1 VNSIDPGVT
10 GRKGSIGVPTK
21 DAEELFDE
29 NNPVAGWM
37 KSFGPLTPFAVPIDV
52 TRELLGGKARSQ
64 IYEAIGRGELDAIK
78 DGKRTL
84 IVVASIARYCARMQ
98 PAKIKVPSPRK
109 KAWPSRSVR
118 PATAKRPRKT
128 QDQMNKSEGV

>member
-1 VNSIDPGVT
+1 VNIIDPGVT
-10 GRKGSIGVPTK
+10 GRKGSKAVPTRPT
-21 DAEELFDE
+21 EVMLDE
-29 NNPVAGWM
+29 NDPVTGWL

-52 TRELLGGKARSQ
+52 TREILGGKARSQ
-64 IYEAIGRGELDAIK
+64 IYDAIGRGELDAIK

-109 KAWPSRSVR
+109 KAWPSRSVK
-118 PATAKRPRKT
+118 PATAQRPRKNR
-128 QDQMNKSEGV
+128 DRMNKSEAA